1 MSGARRRAL
10 LLIIVAAIPVIAAA
24 QLNPTVKVLPRPKSA
39 VPAECDQ
46 GLAIQPAQRLTPEER
61 TSVRDTS
68 RDMQA
73 PPSASLRGEVQTAFE
88 AAQRNSRDMF
98 RDALVRAKSLLPS
111 YPPGGER
118 TAATNVVD
126 VLDDIGKIW
135 DYEFSSPTGAFFD
148 TTSEPFRIAS
158 KYPGYESS
166 IRRQIITDQ
175 NGNKFYPTHETRDFL
190 VAEAAQRLSRLTGKP
205 APAPAVSS
213 RRPTTVSRPEPRT
226 SATTTT
232 IAPSVESPKSKPQ
245 VTKRATT
252 QTTKHT
258 RRRTSHRAAPKP
270 VTREAR
276 AKTETKHTAPP
287 PRSTPRE
294 HTPAPV
300 RAISSTTPG
309 TETIAVGGV
318 EPSTTSSASSATPG
332 TTSSVAIASSDTAT
346 TTPATTMSAAAPGET
361 TGTTTTE
368 SNTSE
373 KTTKSRSLLWPI
385 LLIIVGVGL
394 LLTLWRASS

>member
-1 MSGARRRAL
+1 MTGAGRRAL
-10 LLIIVAAIPVIAAA
+10 LLVIVAAIPVVAAA
-24 QLNPTVKVLPRPKSA
+24 QLNPMVKVLPRPKSA

-73 PPSASLRGEVQTAFE
+73 PASASLRGEAQTAFE
-88 AAQRNSRDMF
+88 AAQSNSRDMF
-98 RDALVRAKSLLPS
+98 RDALVRAKSMLTS

-118 TAATNVVD
+118 TAATSLVD
-126 VLDDIGKIW
+126 ALDDIGKIW

-175 NGNKFYPTHETRDFL
+175 NGNRFYPTHETRDFL

-205 APAPAVSS
+205 VPASP
-213 RRPTTVSRPEPRT
+213 PTRGTARVTRPEPRVT
-226 SATTTT
+226 AATTT
-232 IAPSVESPKSKPQ
+232 PSAKTPKAEARVP
-245 VTKRATT
+245 KRATT

-258 RRRTSHRAAPKP
+258 RRRTSHRAAHKP
-270 VTREAR
+270 ATHEAR
-276 AKTETKHTAPP
+276 AKTATTHTAPP
-287 PRSTPRE
+287 PRSTPRVQ
-294 HTPAPV
+294 TPPPP
-300 RAISSTTPG
+300 AISSPKPV
-309 TETIAVGGV
+309 TEPVAAGGGS
-318 EPSTTSSASSATPG
+318 EPSTTSSASSAPPS
-332 TTSSVAIASSDTAT
+332 TTSSAAIASSDTAT
-346 TTPATTMSAAAPGET
+346 TTAPSTMSAAAPAET
-361 TGTTTTE
+361 TDTTTTE
-368 SNTSE
+368 SNASE
-373 KTTKSRSLLWPI
+373 KSTKSRSLLWPI

>member
-1 MSGARRRAL
+1 MTGAGRRAL
-10 LLIIVAAIPVIAAA
+10 LLVIVAAIPVVAAA
-24 QLNPTVKVLPRPKSA
+24 QLNPMVKVLPRPKSA

-73 PPSASLRGEVQTAFE
+73 PASASLRGEAQTAFE
-88 AAQRNSRDMF
+88 AAQSNSRDMF
-98 RDALVRAKSLLPS
+98 RDALVRAKSMLTS

-118 TAATNVVD
+118 TAATSLVD
-126 VLDDIGKIW
+126 ALDDIGKIW

-175 NGNKFYPTHETRDFL
+175 NGNRFYPTHETRDFL

-205 APAPAVSS
+205 VPASP
-213 RRPTTVSRPEPRT
+213 PTRGTARVTRPEPRVT
-226 SATTTT
+226 AATTT
-232 IAPSVESPKSKPQ
+232 PSAKTPKAEARVP
-245 VTKRATT
+245 KRATT

-258 RRRTSHRAAPKP
+258 RRRTSHRAAHKP
-270 VTREAR
+270 ATHEAR
-276 AKTETKHTAPP
+276 AKTATMHTAPP
-287 PRSTPRE
+287 PRSTPRVQ
-294 HTPAPV
+294 TPPPP
-300 RAISSTTPG
+300 AISSPKPV
-309 TETIAVGGV
+309 TEPVAAGGGS
-318 EPSTTSSASSATPG
+318 EPSTTSSASSAPPS
-332 TTSSVAIASSDTAT
+332 TTSSAAIASSDTAT
-346 TTPATTMSAAAPGET
+346 TTAPSTMSAAAPAET
-361 TGTTTTE
+361 TDTTTTE
-368 SNTSE
+368 SNASE
-373 KTTKSRSLLWPI
+373 KSTKSRSLLWPI

>member
-1 MSGARRRAL
+1 MTGAGRRAL
-10 LLIIVAAIPVIAAA
+10 LLVIVAAIPVVAAA
-24 QLNPTVKVLPRPKSA
+24 QLNPMVKVLPRPKSA

-73 PPSASLRGEVQTAFE
+73 PASASLRGEAQTAFE
-88 AAQRNSRDMF
+88 AAQSNSRDMF
-98 RDALVRAKSLLPS
+98 RDALVRAKSMLTS

-118 TAATNVVD
+118 TAATSLVD
-126 VLDDIGKIW
+126 ALDDIGKIW

-175 NGNKFYPTHETRDFL
+175 NGNRFYPTHETRDFL

-205 APAPAVSS
+205 VPAPPARGTARV
-213 RRPTTVSRPEPRT
+213 TRPEPRVT
-226 SATTTT
+226 AATTT
-232 IAPSVESPKSKPQ
+232 PSAKTPKAKPR
-245 VTKRATT
+245 VPKRATT

-258 RRRTSHRAAPKP
+258 RRRTSSHRAAHKP
-270 VTREAR
+270 VAHEAR
-276 AKTETKHTAPP
+276 AKTATTHTAPP
-287 PRSTPRE
+287 PRSTPRVQ
-294 HTPAPV
+294 TPPPP
-300 RAISSTTPG
+300 AISSPKPV
-309 TETIAVGGV
+309 TEPVAAGGGS
-318 EPSTTSSASSATPG
+318 EPSTTSSASSAPPS
-332 TTSSVAIASSDTAT
+332 TTSSAAIASSDTAT
-346 TTPATTMSAAAPGET
+346 TTAPSTMSAAAPAET
-361 TGTTTTE
+361 TDTTTTE
-368 SNTSE
+368 SNASE
-373 KTTKSRSLLWPI
+373 KSTKSRSLLWPI